1 MDIDLRKFDEWLLDN
16 EKISQDERELIIET
30 LNEYILWKH

>member
-30 LNEYILWKH
+30 LNEYILWKQ